1 MAADA
6 AGSSVPRRQRQ
17 SIRADAHSRNTT
29 ASPPLK
35 GANLMKKLFAI
46 SLFLLLAVTSAFAHA
61 GHVHTYMGSVTML
74 HGDNAFMM
82 KTTDGKDLT
91 IETSEKTSWLSSDNH
106 AAKQSEL
113 AVGTRVVVKMS
124 TDGK

>member
-1 MAADA
+1 
-6 AGSSVPRRQRQ
+6 
-17 SIRADAHSRNTT
+17 
-29 ASPPLK
+29 
-35 GANLMKKLFAI
+35 MKKLVAV

-61 GHVHTYMGSVTML
+61 GHIHHTYMGSVTML

-91 IETSEKTSWLSSDNH
+91 IQTSPDTKWLHSDDH

-113 AVGTRVVVKMS
+113 AVGQRVVVKM
-124 TDGK
+124 TADGMTADTVKMSAPAKK